1 MLQGTEIIS
10 FRSLLTTCISIQ
22 QKPNW
27 CTFESHDTTLSLNP
41 RKMQGFWDGK
51 ETRDHHALTVTWVS
65 ETLHLSEGLIFACQK
80 SHHRKNKNQQWHR
93 KGAL

>member
-10 FRSLLTTCISIQ
+10 FWSILTVSIQ

-27 CTFESHDTTLSLNP
+27 CIFESHDTTLTLNP

-51 ETRDHHALTVTWVS
+51 ETRDQQALTVKYQRPYC
-65 ETLHLSEGLIFACQK
+65 LSVIFLFSIQICIMTTTFYWK
-80 SHHRKNKNQQWHR
+80 
-93 KGAL
+93 